1 MIEIFFGVKILK
13 NIGFF
18 GEIDS
23 NEVFFLY
30 SQSGNIID
38 DYYDLENS
46 RKLVLRVSISFLYGD
61 TFNVFR
67 LLVKKLEIK
76 QQCVINLVK

>member
-18 GEIDS
+18 GEDDS
-23 NEVFFLY
+23 SEVFFLY
-30 SQSGNIID
+30 SESGNIID
-38 DYYDLENS
+38 DYYSEYS
-46 RKLVLRVSISFLYGD
+46 RKLVLRVSISVLYED
-61 TFNVFR
+61 MFNVFR

-76 QQCVINLVK
+76 W